1 MITLHIKGQVTA
13 DGQLHFELP
22 DNLPVGAVDITLEI
36 PTLDE
41 QSTTAG
47 TSHVR
52 TFTPSSCAEVV
63 AASVVGGSEHAT
75 ITDPLAW
82 VEEQRRKQRE
92 RREW

>member
-36 PTLDE
+36 PTPDE
-41 QSTTAG
+41 QSTLSS
-47 TSHVR
+47 TSHLL

-63 AASVVGGSEHAT
+63 ATSVVGGSEHANG
-75 ITDPLAW
+75 TDPLVW